1 MNKSW
6 RILPVVILL
15 AACGS
20 DPAGPTTSSRTR
32 TDPSAL
38 FAGGVPAYAKDL
50 DGIAQSRLL
59 MLRAIRRVDPCALA
73 PKDELGAAQ
82 PPLVGAE
89 PSDALASCA
98 LSFAD
103 DGPGERVTVSLVPDA
118 DRSAGEEYFQIHG
131 LTVYQGRSGDSATC
145 SFFFDSGL
153 AKYPG
158 APRDIPDAKIQVR
171 AERHDHPCGLA
182 NSVATAI
189 AQTKP
194 ASLPVRAASAKILD
208 ADPCAVVADAHK
220 AVVDFA
226 DTEAYRCGLVTLPEE
241 RSLWVE
247 FHRLPENAV
256 SKFPASTQGDAQVW
270 ADPAALPLA
279 QLIAASQP
287 SPTRPKA
294 SGAVSKR
301 APAPTSSSAKA
312 KSSSGPRCTA
322 YVKAPDAGA
331 SPAPSSPAASAAATA
346 RNAEQP
352 VYIVVGGQID
362 CPEAKRLAGD
372 AAQRLGIS

>member
-6 RILPVVILL
+6 RLLPLAVLI

-20 DPAGPTTSSRTR
+20 DPAGPAATGRTK

-38 FAGGVPAYAKDL
+38 FAGGIPAYAKDL
-50 DGIAQSRLL
+50 DGTAQSRLL
-59 MLRAIRRVDPCALA
+59 VLRAIRRVDPCALT
-73 PKDELGAAQ
+73 PQDELRAAQ
-82 PPLVGAE
+82 PPLVNAG

-118 DRSAGEEYFQIHG
+118 DRSAGEEYFQVHG
-131 LTVYQGRSGDSATC
+131 QTVYQGRSGDSAAC

-153 AKYPG
+153 AKHPG
-158 APRDIPDAKIQVR
+158 APRDVPDAKIQVR
-171 AERHDHPCGLA
+171 AERHDNPCGLA
-182 NSVATAI
+182 NAVATAI
-189 AQTKP
+189 VQAKP
-194 ASLPVRAASAKILD
+194 ASLPVRAASEKIMD
-208 ADPCAVVADAHK
+208 ADPCAVVADARK
-220 AVVDFA
+220 AAVDFA

-247 FHRLPENAV
+247 FHRLPERGV
-256 SKFPASTQGDAQVW
+256 SKFPASKQDGVEVW

-287 SPTRPKA
+287 RPNA

-301 APAPTSSSAKA
+301 PSVPTSSPTKAKA
-312 KSSSGPRCTA
+312 SSGPRCTA
-322 YVKAPDAGA
+322 YVKAPDAET
-331 SPAPSSPAASAAATA
+331 PPPPSSTAAPAANPA
-346 RNAEQP
+346 RSAEQP
-352 VYIVVGGQID
+352 VYIVVGGETD
-362 CPEAKRLAGD
+362 CPEAKRLAGE
-372 AAQRLGIS
+372 AARRLGIA